1 MKHAW
6 RVGLLLLA
14 ASGFAVAAQKCP
26 RIETSMVE
34 KGFSEA
40 GPWRVMSGGPG
51 ECTFMTAD
59 TSVNFGF
66 NHMVNESADLA
77 TAASVEMREAV
88 AGNSAVEPMPVLG
101 EEGFTYQPKN
111 DAGEVDPKSM
121 FFHGHRGSVNA
132 SGYLNL
138 PTAITPAQRDFAA
151 HLIAGTLGVATNA
164 RALAKETR
172 CPYLDDGHVDKL
184 LPTGHRSV
192 IVPDKNS
199 CVMSADGRVITV
211 AVVKGKR
218 SSEAAEG
225 MMRSGGCTVD
235 PLPKLGKTAGV
246 MHHCGE
252 GNARTQV
259 VVAGNGRMLEI
270 AYVPGR
276 EPTDEERAWVI
287 ELAGFAMKQ

>member
-6 RVGLLLLA
+6 MAGWVLLA
-14 ASGFAVAAQKCP
+14 ASGIAAAAQKCP
-26 RIETSMVE
+26 RIEISMVD

-66 NHMVNESADLA
+66 SHMVNESAGLA
-77 TAASVEMREAV
+77 MAASVEMRDAV
-88 AGNSAVEPMPVLG
+88 AGNSVVEPMPALG
-101 EEGFTYQPKN
+101 DEGFTYQPKN
-111 DAGEVDPKSM
+111 EAGEVDPKSM

-132 SGYLNL
+132 SGFLNL
-138 PTAITPAQRDFAA
+138 PTPITPAQRDFAA
-151 HLIAGTLGVATNA
+151 HLIAGTLGVATNP
-164 RALAKETR
+164 RALAKESR
-172 CPYLDDGHVDKL
+172 CPYLDGKRVDKL

-199 CVMSADGRVITV
+199 CVISADGRVITV

-218 SSEAAEG
+218 SSETADG
-225 MMRSGGCTVD
+225 MMRGGGCTVD
-235 PLPKLGKTAGV
+235 ALPKLGKTAGV
-246 MHHCGE
+246 MHHCSE

-270 AYVPGR
+270 AYIPGR
-276 EPTDEERAWVI
+276 EPTDDERAMVI
-287 ELAGFAMKQ
+287 EMAAFAMKQ